1 MVYSLNEKQN
11 LRGSYSETLNRP
23 EFRELAPFVFYD
35 FTNRYTY
42 SGNDTIT
49 RCKIYNYDLRYEY
62 FPGKNQLLSGSLFF
76 KQFIDPIEQ
85 RSNPNNAREVTYV
98 NASSAQNYGFEFE
111 FRTLLSALFN
121 TDSVAFLE
129 NTTIFSNY
137 AFITS
142 NVIVNRENKTIDQD
156 RRLQGQSPYVLNAG
170 IQYVNPKSGYSATV
184 SLNSVGDRISIVGN
198 VNEPSLWEQGRTVID
213 LQLSKTFLK
222 KKLEIR
228 LNAKDILVQDLL
240 FYNDLNNNGQ
250 YDKDSDLKIIS
261 RNFGNEFSFS
271 AAYKF

>member
-1 MVYSLNEKQN
+1 M
-11 LRGSYSETLNRP
+11 
-23 EFRELAPFVFYD
+23 
-35 FTNRYTY
+35 
-42 SGNDTIT
+42 
-49 RCKIYNYDLRYEY
+49 
-62 FPGKNQLLSGSLFF
+62 
-76 KQFIDPIEQ
+76 
-85 RSNPNNAREVTYV
+85 
-98 NASSAQNYGFEFE
+98 
-111 FRTLLSALFN
+111 FN